1 MRKFVWAFAFVA
13 AGCAS
18 QATPP
23 AEPQASAQPEPR
35 ATPQPTPPATPPA
48 FPPADPAVARAQF
61 ERFKALAGTWKPTSD
76 SAMKA
81 ELTYRVI
88 GGGNTVEE
96 RIYAGTKSEM
106 ITMYHLDGGQL
117 VLTHY
122 CAMGNQPRMRALPS
136 ADTSHVE
143 FVFAGLG
150 SGDPAKDAHM
160 HDAKFWFE
168 ADGRLRV
175 EWTSWED
182 GKPGEFVARIEM
194 TRAP

>member
-1 MRKFVWAFAFVA
+1 MRKFVSVGALVA

-18 QATPP
+18 QPVQEAAP
-23 AEPQASAQPEPR
+23 AR
-35 ATPQPTPPATPPA
+35 
-48 FPPADPAVARAQF
+48 DPAIARAQF
-61 ERFKALAGTWKPTSD
+61 ERFKGLAGTWKPTPE

-81 ELTYRVI
+81 DLTYRVI

-96 RIYAGTKSEM
+96 RLYAGTPAEM
-106 ITMYHLDGGQL
+106 ITMYHLDGGDL

-136 ADTSHVE
+136 SDTSHVE
-143 FVFAGLG
+143 FVFVGLG

-160 HDAKFWFE
+160 HDAKFWFGD
-168 ADGRLRV
+168 DGRLRS
-175 EWTSWED
+175 EWSSWEN

-194 TRAP
+194 MRAP